1 MTEPDYW
8 VLEHMMKFAVGVL
21 VSACMLAM
29 ASAAS
34 ADTIINDTTKIVSY
48 HGASSTNYFPGN
60 KSTGDVV
67 GDKFNTSKVV
77 VSESANAITL
87 KFYTQFNGND
97 LTAHYADL
105 FISPSNADGSP
116 ASWGFGVSLGY
127 QAAYGGQAAGL
138 YALDAASDYKTSQ
151 DIWKSKTDYYY
162 GGRYVTPLDTKELVP
177 VRVTGGTLE
186 SGWTV
191 AVDRTNV
198 GGAYPYELSITL
210 TAANAAAFALLDA
223 KYLDLLWGTGDCAN
237 DTLFG
242 KYERP
247 VKTPEPATI
256 VLLAGGLLALR
267 RRRK

>member
-1 MTEPDYW
+1 
-8 VLEHMMKFAVGVL
+8 MKLAVGAL
-21 VSACMLAM
+21 VSACMLTM
-29 ASAAS
+29 ASAAF

-48 HGASSTNYFPGN
+48 HGASKTNYFPGN

-67 GDKFNTSKVV
+67 GDKFDTSKVV
-77 VSESANAITL
+77 ISESANSITL
-87 KFYTQFNGND
+87 KFYTQFDGNA

-116 ASWGFGVSLGY
+116 ATWGFGVSLGY
-127 QAAYGGQAAGL
+127 QAAYGGQDAGL
-138 YALDAASDYKTSQ
+138 YALGGASDYRTSQ
-151 DIWKSKTDYYY
+151 EIWTSKTDYYY
-162 GGRYVTPLDTKELVP
+162 GGRYITPLDVKELVP

-186 SGWTV
+186 SDWTV
-191 AVDRTNV
+191 AVSRTNV

-223 KYLDLLWGTGDCAN
+223 QYLDLLWGTGDCAN

-247 VKTPEPATI
+247 IKTPEPATI
-256 VLLAGGLLALR
+256 VLLAGGLAALR
-267 RRRK
+267 HRRRT